1 MKETIMRYT
10 VLIDG
15 TKGAYGVVV
24 PDLPGCTAMGATI
37 EAALTN
43 VVAAMRDWAEVTE
56 EAGAA
61 VPTPRDPEVIGADA
75 EVREALAGGAMLAS
89 APLVRESGRPT
100 KANLSLD
107 SGILA
112 AIDAEAGRQKLTR
125 SAFVELMARRALAE
139 LA

>member
-1 MKETIMRYT
+1 MRYT

-15 TKGAYGVVV
+15 SKGAYGVVV

-37 EAALTN
+37 DAALAN
-43 VVAAMRDWAEVTE
+43 IVAAMRDWAEVTE
-56 EAGAA
+56 EAGAP
-61 VPTPRDPEVIGADA
+61 VPIPRDPEAVGADA
-75 EVREALAGGAMLAS
+75 EVREALAGGAILAS
-89 APLVRESGRPT
+89 APLVRESGRAA

-125 SAFVELMARRALAE
+125 SAFVEFMARRVLAE